1 MASSLKIQDPVPSLR
16 YLNSRKGVKMN
27 FEKLQTDLMIRLS
40 DEELET
46 IKQKSEN
53 FKYHL
58 TLLHKI
64 DVTGVEPMT
73 YPNEALRTSLREDEV
88 SHVISQEVAFKNA
101 PKTNSDYFEIV
112 QVIEK

>member
-1 MASSLKIQDPVPSLR
+1 
-16 YLNSRKGVKMN
+16 MN

-46 IKQKSEN
+46 IKEKSEN

-64 DVTGVEPMT
+64 DVTNVEPMT
-73 YPNEALRTSLREDEV
+73 YPNEVLRTSLREDEV
-88 SHVISQEVAFKNA
+88 SHVISQEAAFKNA
-101 PKTNSDYFEIV
+101 PKTNSDYIEIV